1 LDKKLSHFQTFGL
14 EVLLSFTE
22 NAAKEKEMREGTG
35 IDLLVW
41 LGWEEENR
49 R

>member
-22 NAAKEKEMREGTG
+22 NAAKEKEMREG
-35 IDLLVW
+35 
-41 LGWEEENR
+41 NR
-49 R
+49 SFGVAGVGRGK